1 MNDPH
6 DLKKMPLGKLFRHYL
21 IASVISMLIASI
33 HRVVDT
39 VFIGRGVGSLGI
51 SAMNAIIPLLA
62 SVWALMI
69 LITMGGSTAYSIS
82 MGKGDKDEAKNI
94 FYTSNFL
101 MGFLVLFF
109 IIFGLGLIEPICLFL
124 GCDYST
130 LPYAT
135 GYLKIQLYFL
145 PALALSGMTSAFIK
159 NDGNPRLVMYGIIFS
174 SVTNII
180 LNYIFIFMF
189 NWGIEGASLATGF
202 AEVIGVLVLS
212 IHFVKKKANL
222 DLKFS
227 HIKLKWTNVVSIV
240 KVGLPPFF
248 AEISFS
254 VALFFMNRVVG
265 GLVGQT
271 GIASVGIMFS
281 VIDMIYIMIYGV
293 ASSMQPIVSFNFG
306 AGEHKRVWDTLILAI
321 KISFVISLVLTIIG
335 FINAEFIVKIINDQD
350 LLLIAMATKLLRYN
364 FLTMPITAISTST
377 QIFYQSIGKAKIA
390 TILTVMRN
398 AGFVIV
404 VLYIMKIFF
413 GIAGVWMTYPIA
425 DIFSVIVYGIC
436 LKSLHKR
443 YRHLIHHQL
452 SFIKE

>member
-6 DLKKMPLGKLFRHYL
+6 DLRKMPLGKLFRHYL

-39 VFIGRGVGSLGI
+39 IFIGRGVGSLGI

-109 IIFGLGLIEPICLFL
+109 IVFGLGLIEPICLFL

-145 PALALSGMTSAFIK
+145 PALALSGMISAFIK

-180 LNYIFIFMF
+180 F
-189 NWGIEGASLATGF
+189 E
-202 AEVIGVLVLS
+202 
-212 IHFVKKKANL
+212 
-222 DLKFS
+222 
-227 HIKLKWTNVVSIV
+227 
-240 KVGLPPFF
+240 
-248 AEISFS
+248 
-254 VALFFMNRVVG
+254 
-265 GLVGQT
+265 
-271 GIASVGIMFS
+271 
-281 VIDMIYIMIYGV
+281 
-293 ASSMQPIVSFNFG
+293 
-306 AGEHKRVWDTLILAI
+306 
-321 KISFVISLVLTIIG
+321 
-335 FINAEFIVKIINDQD
+335 
-350 LLLIAMATKLLRYN
+350 
-364 FLTMPITAISTST
+364 
-377 QIFYQSIGKAKIA
+377 
-390 TILTVMRN
+390 
-398 AGFVIV
+398 
-404 VLYIMKIFF
+404 LYLYFH
-413 GIAGVWMTYPIA
+413 V
-425 DIFSVIVYGIC
+425 
-436 LKSLHKR
+436 
-443 YRHLIHHQL
+443 QL
-452 SFIKE
+452 GN

>member
-1 MNDPH
+1 
-6 DLKKMPLGKLFRHYL
+6 
-21 IASVISMLIASI
+21 
-33 HRVVDT
+33 
-39 VFIGRGVGSLGI
+39 
-51 SAMNAIIPLLA
+51 
-62 SVWALMI
+62 
-69 LITMGGSTAYSIS
+69 
-82 MGKGDKDEAKNI
+82 
-94 FYTSNFL
+94 
-101 MGFLVLFF
+101 
-109 IIFGLGLIEPICLFL
+109 
-124 GCDYST
+124 
-130 LPYAT
+130 
-135 GYLKIQLYFL
+135 
-145 PALALSGMTSAFIK
+145 
-159 NDGNPRLVMYGIIFS
+159 MY
-174 SVTNII
+174 
-180 LNYIFIFMF
+180 

-222 DLKFS
+222 DLEFS

-306 AGEHKRVWDTLILAI
+306 ADEHKRVWDTLILSI
-321 KISFVISLVLTIIG
+321 KISFAISLVLTIIG
-335 FINAEFIVKIINDQD
+335 FANAESIVRIINNQD

-404 VLYIMKIFF
+404 VFIHYEDFF
-413 GIAGVWMTYPIA
+413 
-425 DIFSVIVYGIC
+425 
-436 LKSLHKR
+436 R
-443 YRHLIHHQL
+443 YRRCLDDISDSGYFL
-452 SFIKE
+452 GYRLRYLFEITS